1 MRSSLLAFEVTP
13 DTHARYEKLRASKG
27 VLIDVTIENL
37 LILGLEDL
45 LGERSDSKRFLG
57 DSTLSIELARMRQSK
72 ESISHL
78 LNQTTENL
86 AQSIKCRSDYKRDSE
101 RLLRGIEF
109 FDKIIPEMEV
119 VLRDNQART
128 QASPRRY

>member
-1 MRSSLLAFEVTP
+1 MRSPLFTFEMTP
-13 DTHARYEKLRASKG
+13 DTQARYEKIRSSKG

-37 LILGLEDL
+37 LILGLENL

-57 DSTLSIELARMRQSK
+57 DSALSIELARMRQSK

-101 RLLRGIEF
+101 KLLKGIEF
-109 FDKIIPEMEV
+109 FDKIIPEMEG
-119 VLRDNQART
+119 VLRDNQVRK
-128 QASPRRY
+128 QASPRRP